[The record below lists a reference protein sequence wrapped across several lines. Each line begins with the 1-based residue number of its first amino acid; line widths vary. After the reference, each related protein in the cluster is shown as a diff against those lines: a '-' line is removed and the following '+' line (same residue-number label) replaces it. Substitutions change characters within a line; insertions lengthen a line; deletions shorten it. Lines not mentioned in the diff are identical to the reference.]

1 MKRTLVV
8 LLCLGLLAL
17 PVGFLPDGFLGERF
31 PPRGVDVSDE
41 PAAAVSRPDARRRY
55 LDALAADDAV
65 AGGARTAWRRAGED
79 ALAAPLPMTLPYG
92 EHRLLGGAATAGGGE
107 ATAFEVSLSPPAV
120 LHLRTVAGVGAAG
133 GLLVDVLQR
142 RGERF
147 APLVTLGP
155 ADIDLRW
162 SPPVGGR
169 YLVRVQPALSSI
181 GAFSLALASRPP
193 LDFPVLT
200 DATDPVRSRFGVPR
214 DGGRREHHGIDI
226 FAPRGTPVLAAA
238 DGMVVRTG
246 DSGRGGLHV
255 WQRAEDEAGRHL
267 GSLYYA
273 HLDRIDVP
281 VGTRVTRGTPLG
293 TVGNTGNART
303 TPPHLHFG
311 LYRRYRGPVD
321 PLPLVGERRE
331 LPAPLPRADGVAP
344 WLAVRSPVLNL
355 RAGPGTGNAV
365 LGQLAGGD
373 LVRAVATS
381 GGWAR
386 VRARSASGVV
396 SQGYV
401 SRGAARRRRARAARA
416 GAGSACC
423 SPRPRRE
430 RRDSV
435 CWRPERRLRT
445 AARSVATDVSGT
457 PDGLQGWLAPEGE
470 SAAAIAGPENAM

>member
-1 MKRTLVV
+1 MKRTLVL

-17 PVGFLPDGFLGERF
+17 PIGFLPDGFLGERF

-41 PAAAVSRPDARRRY
+41 PAAVSRPDARRRY

-65 AGGARTAWRRAGED
+65 AGGARTAWHRAGED

-92 EHRLLGGAATAGGGE
+92 EHRLLGGGATAGDAE

-120 LHLRTVAGVGAAG
+120 LHLRTAAGVGAVG

-169 YLVRVQPALSSI
+169 YLVRVQPALSST

-200 DATDPVRSRFGVPR
+200 DVADPVRSRFGVPR

-255 WQRAEDEAGRHL
+255 WQRAEDEAGRRL

-321 PLPLVGERRE
+321 PLPLVGERRD

-344 WLAVRSPVLNL
+344 WLAVRSPALNL

-373 LVRAVATS
+373 LVRAEATS

-386 VRARSASGVV
+386 VRVRSASGVV
-396 SQGYV
+396 LQGYV
-401 SRGAARRRRARAARA
+401 SRGLLGAAEPVPRVLEREHVLLASPEA
-416 GAGSACC
+416 GA
-423 SPRPRRE
+423 PRLGLLSIGTTVADSGAFGRYRR
-430 RRDSV
+430 V
-435 CWRPERRLRT
+435 
-445 AARSVATDVSGT
+445 GT

-470 SAAAIAGPENAM
+470 SAAAIAEPENAM